1 MPIAFRRIVPS
12 AVRIGAWYARYICE
26 LPSMRYR
33 SGLADIRAAKFL
45 LYHWACMRIGAAMAL
60 VAALALSGAACR
72 TGELFKQYEYEE
84 DVYLSLD
91 GSAIVYV
98 NSSVAA
104 LDALR
109 GASFDAAPNATI
121 DRNGVRAWFTTP
133 VTQVPR
139 RPTLSRRSG
148 RRFVHARLDTDDVRS
163 LSQAAP
169 LGWSTYAFSKDGD
182 LFDYRQVVGPPTGQA
197 IEDAGWTGDE
207 IVAFRLHLP
216 SNVVHTNASAENHKR
231 GNILVWEQPL
241 RDRLRGEPL
250 TLEARIE
257 SQSILSRTLVLFGI
271 TGLAVAG
278 SFGLALWWVMR
289 RGRARRTG

>member
-1 MPIAFRRIVPS
+1 MQR
-12 AVRIGAWYARYICE
+12 
-26 LPSMRYR
+26 LYR
-33 SGLADIRAAKFL
+33 A
-45 LYHWACMRIGAAMAL
+45 
-60 VAALALSGAACR
+60 AALALVALAAILAPGCASG
-72 TGELFKQYEYEE
+72 GLFQQYEYEE

-109 GASFDAAPNATI
+109 GASFDTAPNATI

-133 VTQVPR
+133 VTQVSR
-139 RPTLSRRSG
+139 RPTLSRRAG
-148 RRFVHARLDTDDVRS
+148 RRFIHARLDTDDVRS

-169 LGWSTYAFSKDGD
+169 LAWSTYAFSKDGD

-197 IEDAGWTGDE
+197 IDDAGWTGDE

-216 SNVVHTNASAENHKR
+216 SNVVYTNASAENHKR

-250 TLEARIE
+250 LLEARIE
-257 SQSILSRTLVLFGI
+257 SQSILSRTLLLFGI
-271 TGLAVAG
+271 TGFAVAV
-278 SFGLALWWVMR
+278 SFGFVLWWVMR
-289 RGRARRTG
+289 RGPAKRTG